1 VVTPLQKLIFNGQIM
16 NLTNIHNLPDALVNA
31 VKNDPYTGGGDI
43 SATKLIDAP
52 RRRTLYKAN
61 RDFVVEDVSERI
73 WSLMGQAVHTV
84 LERAGT
90 SALIEERLY
99 ADVNGWKVSGQFD
112 RLHVADQV
120 LQDWKVCS
128 VYKADGD
135 ISWERQLNVLR
146 WLAFKNGLDVQRL
159 QVVAIFRDW
168 KRSEAVRKTEY
179 PQQNVKVIEV
189 PVWTIEQA
197 QAYIDHRV
205 DLHQRSEAGEEIE
218 CTDDERWYSGTSY
231 ALMKDG
237 GKRAKKVADT
247 VAELGEI
254 PAGHFIEERPGM
266 NRRCEG
272 YCEVAPFCKQFQ
284 KWKQENNKQ
293 LESSNDVDF

>member
-1 VVTPLQKLIFNGQIM
+1 M
-16 NLTNIHNLPDALVNA
+16 NLTNVHGLPDALVNA

-43 SATKLIDAP
+43 SVTKLIDAP
-52 RRRTLYKAN
+52 RRRTLYKAYK
-61 RDFVVEDVSERI
+61 DYVVEDVSERI

-99 ADVNGWKVSGQFD
+99 ADVNGWKLSGQFD
-112 RLHVADQV
+112 RLHLADGV

-135 ISWERQLNVLR
+135 VAWERQLNLLR
-146 WLAFKNGLDVQRL
+146 WLAHKNGMEVSRL

-168 KRSEAVRKTEY
+168 KRSEAQRKDDY
-179 PQQNVKVIEV
+179 PQRNVMVIDV
-189 PVWTIEQA
+189 PVWSLEDTERYA
-197 QAYIDHRV
+197 TERV
-205 DLHQRSEAGEEIE
+205 ILHQRSEAGEEVE
-218 CTDDERWYSGTSY
+218 CSEDERWYAGTTY

-237 GKRAKKVADT
+237 GKRAKKVEGTLEA
-247 VAELGEI
+247 LGEI
-254 PAGHFIEERPGM
+254 PAGHYVEERPGA

-284 KWKQENNKQ
+284 QWKQSQSNKGVVP
-293 LESSNDVDF
+293 NDVDF